1 MLRDTANIDLA
12 TARRILRGD
21 ERAFRQLFD
30 SFFPRLYRFALA
42 RLGGDHDV
50 ASEIAQLTLCR
61 GIERLDT
68 YRGEAALYT
77 WFCQICRHALIDHC
91 RLMQREGQM
100 LQPVDDQPDIR
111 AVLEAIAAPLE
122 AQPEVQAWHCDL
134 RRLVQAT
141 MDCLPQHYSD
151 ILEWKYVDGLP
162 VAEIAARLA
171 VGPKAAESL
180 LTRARNA
187 FREALLSMVD
197 IPQAL
202 HVQRQDWSLY
212 P

>member
-1 MLRDTANIDLA
+1 MTNVDLA

-21 ERAFRQLFD
+21 DRAFRELFD

-50 ASEIAQLTLCR
+50 ASEIAQQTLCR

-91 RLMQREGQM
+91 RKVQREEK
-100 LQPVDDQPDIR
+100 LLRPIDEQPDVR
-111 AVLEAIAAPLE
+111 AILEAVAAPLDE
-122 AQPEVQAWHCDL
+122 QPEVQAWHSDIQ
-134 RRLVQAT
+134 RLVQAT
-141 MDCLPQHYSD
+141 MDSLPPHYGD

-162 VAEIAARLA
+162 LADIAARLG

-180 LTRARNA
+180 LARARHA
-187 FREALLSMVD
+187 FRDAILSMVD

-202 HVQRQDWSLY
+202 RAQRQDWSL
-212 P
+212 

>member
-1 MLRDTANIDLA
+1 MLNDTTNIDLA
-12 TARRILRGD
+12 TARRIVRGD

-61 GIERLDT
+61 GIERLDS

-91 RLMQREGQM
+91 RAMRREGQV
-100 LQPVDDQPDIR
+100 LSPLEDQPDIR
-111 AVLEAIAAPLE
+111 AVLEAVAAPLE
-122 AQPEVQAWHCDL
+122 MQPEVQAWHSDIK
-134 RRLVQAT
+134 RLVQVT
-141 MDCLPQHYSD
+141 MDSLPQHYGD

-162 VAEIAARLA
+162 VADIAARLG
-171 VGPKAAESL
+171 VGTKAAESL

-187 FREALLSMVD
+187 FREAFPELVVHERTD
-197 IPQAL
+197 
-202 HVQRQDWSLY
+202 
-212 P
+212 